1 MEHLALYLGVWAVGV
16 LLAGLGVMLC
26 WNATLPRLFPSVPRL
41 FPSVPRLNYGRALAL
56 MLLCWLLFGAGAIGL
71 TYTLGF

>member
-1 MEHLALYLGVWAVGV
+1 MGQLALYLGVWAVGV

-26 WNATLPRLFPSVPRL
+26 WNASLAYLFPAVPRL
-41 FPSVPRLNYGRALAL
+41 GYGRALAL

>member
-1 MEHLALYLGVWAVGV
+1 MGQLALYLGVWAIGV

-26 WNATLPRLFPSVPRL
+26 WNASLAALFPGVPRL
-41 FPSVPRLNYGRALAL
+41 GYGRALAL

-71 TYTLGF
+71 TYTMGF

>member
-1 MEHLALYLGVWAVGV
+1 MEQLALYLGVWAGGG
-16 LLAGLGVMLC
+16 LNAALGVRLC
-26 WNATLPRLFPSVPRL
+26 WTVTLPRL

>member
-1 MEHLALYLGVWAVGV
+1 MLEAQTDPTDVPVAV
-16 LLAGLGVMLC
+16 
-26 WNATLPRLFPSVPRL
+26 
-41 FPSVPRLNYGRALAL
+41 GRALAL

>member
-41 FPSVPRLNYGRALAL
+41 GYGRALAL
-56 MLLCWLLFGAGAIGL
+56 MLL
-71 TYTLGF
+71 

>member
-1 MEHLALYLGVWAVGV
+1 MMEQLALYLGVWAVGV
-16 LLAGLGVMLC
+16 LIAALGVMLC
-26 WNATLPRLFPSVPRL
+26 WNVTLPRL

>member
-1 MEHLALYLGVWAVGV
+1 
-16 LLAGLGVMLC
+16 MLC

-41 FPSVPRLNYGRALAL
+41 GYGRALAL